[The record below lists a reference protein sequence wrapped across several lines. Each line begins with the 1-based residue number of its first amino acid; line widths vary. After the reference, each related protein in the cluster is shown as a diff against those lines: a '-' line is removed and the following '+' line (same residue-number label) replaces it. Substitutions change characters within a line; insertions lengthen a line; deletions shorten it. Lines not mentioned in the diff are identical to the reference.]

1 MIGKIFSLV
10 AVPTLKKYFHDYT
23 WRHHPPTYMHT
34 YNIRIM
40 ISTIYAEDREDMES
54 IFVSKNS
61 AIIKQEK
68 TLLTFTL
75 RWLWDLWIIFHF
87 IFGIKEI
94 EIEFALYDNDRI
106 AKIEILCSFTIGSTS
121 TLHLSLTFSNI
132 RIKNIL
138 IIQKYAWKVMLANPF
153 ELFYFN

>member
-1 MIGKIFSLV
+1 
-10 AVPTLKKYFHDYT
+10 
-23 WRHHPPTYMHT
+23 MHT

-87 IFGIKEI
+87 FFGIKEI

-106 AKIEILCSFTIGSTS
+106 AKIEILFFYYWKYIYASFVFNFFQYPHKEYSYNSKTRMKTHAKESIWMI
-121 TLHLSLTFSNI
+121 LLQLTYKD
-132 RIKNIL
+132 R
-138 IIQKYAWKVMLANPF
+138 
-153 ELFYFN
+153 

>member
-1 MIGKIFSLV
+1 
-10 AVPTLKKYFHDYT
+10 
-23 WRHHPPTYMHT
+23 MHT

-75 RWLWDLWIIFHF
+75 RWLWDLWIIFYF

-94 EIEFALYDNDRI
+94 EIEFALYDNDTI
-106 AKIEILCSFTIGSTS
+106 AKIEILFFYYWEYIYASFVFN
-121 TLHLSLTFSNI
+121 FSNI
-132 RIKNIL
+132 RMKNIV
-138 IIQKYAWKVMLANPF
+138 IIQKYVWKLMLKHPF
-153 ELFYFN
+153 EWFYCNQHNTKVIKN